1 MDLLALN
8 CLVNSGSK
16 EHFLGLNYLLSD
28 LTCLHAQ
35 LAAILCSLGKM
46 EVVRIALTFW
56 VTLYWTF
63 SEYEPFFKTKKGEI
77 LQSGRGIN
85 LILITILRF
94 QRKISLQNTSFFWQK
109 NCLFY
114 FVTILFSWFWLPFF
128 KNGSSLNQAEKDSV
142 KEKIIRCTA

>member
-46 EVVRIALTFW
+46 EVVRIALTF
-56 VTLYWTF
+56 
-63 SEYEPFFKTKKGEI
+63 
-77 LQSGRGIN
+77 
-85 LILITILRF
+85 
-94 QRKISLQNTSFFWQK
+94 
-109 NCLFY
+109 
-114 FVTILFSWFWLPFF
+114 
-128 KNGSSLNQAEKDSV
+128 
-142 KEKIIRCTA
+142 